1 MTDQEELEA
10 KLGEAFHLMYDG
22 LPEPVQLCHKTYRVV
37 AVNPACAA
45 YGLHTEKTENSPCAT
60 TFWIPV
66 AGYPD
71 YYVHFGIGVTI
82 DFAARPTETA

>member
-1 MTDQEELEA
+1 MRKSGVT
-10 KLGEAFHLMYDG
+10 
-22 LPEPVQLCHKTYRVV
+22 TW
-37 AVNPACAA
+37 
-45 YGLHTEKTENSPCAT
+45 LHTEKTENSPCAT